1 VQRRLIGILV
11 VGTLA
16 FAALPAKAQSSIT
29 LYQCNDG
36 SQFAVAFYAA
46 DTHAHIQLNG
56 KSLSLRHW
64 PSLAGARYS
73 GSGVTL
79 LLTKTGAT
87 LKHPR
92 MPLTSCGA
100 VQ

>member
-1 VQRRLIGILV
+1 MQGKPIIIVV
-11 VGTLA
+11 VGT
-16 FAALPAKAQSSIT
+16 FAIASPAAAQSSLR
-29 LYQCNDG
+29 LYECNDG
-36 SQFAVAFYAA
+36 SQFAVAFYAT

-79 LLTKTGAT
+79 LMTKTGAS
-87 LKHPR
+87 LKHGRLPV
-92 MPLTSCGA
+92 TTCGA
-100 VQ
+100 VE